1 MDRLLVAVDSAV
13 GVRAEDLAAVWRDDP
28 EAAAVG
34 PASVGDGGSGGRVF
48 VPGLVELVVVPL
60 AVNLASTAL
69 YELVRRLV
77 VRSSAQQASQPAP
90 QPVLDLELVESTT
103 PDGDRVLVVRTRSVG
118 S

>member
-77 VRSSAQQASQPAP
+77 VRSSAQPA
-90 QPVLDLELVESTT
+90 PVLDLELIESTT
-103 PDGDRVLVVRTRSVG
+103 PNGDRVLVVRTRSAQ